1 VFAIVFP
8 LKRIAETQIDLTN
21 SQKDDPPTHNP
32 LLTVSHF
39 PFFNATPYY
48 LFAAA
53 VPAMSRFGGG
63 CVDARRAGFP
73 IWRRSRRKKWFP
85 ENGGT
90 FS

>member
-1 VFAIVFP
+1 MFAIVFP
-8 LKRIAETQIDLTN
+8 LKRIAETQINLTN

-39 PFFNATPYY
+39 
-48 LFAAA
+48 LFLITRLLDIFSTAA

-73 IWRRSRRKKWFP
+73 IRC
-85 ENGGT
+85 
-90 FS
+90 